1 MTLVALPL
9 SDVDRF
15 MLASK
20 AVYSVRCP
28 KCPARAGVYC
38 QSTGGGNFVVV
49 AAHKPRTDRIAHWSD
64 QQLVEF
70 AALVAAQPGGLT
82 YLWAALPD
90 GYYAASEAA
99 AAPIADKTKAATPKG
114 VRLSEVMAEEI
125 ERTAANGGEI
135 SAPTTHFHGD
145 AAYRQ
150 TINALAARGILRE
163 VGLSDFGY
171 ARDYVMTPFG
181 WKVYRE
187 HRLVIRRLSEEQIDA
202 GEALAVA
209 RETKTEEIEANA

>member
-1 MTLVALPL
+1 MTLVVLPL

-20 AVYSVRCP
+20 AVYSSRCP
-28 KCPARAGVYC
+28 KCPAPAGSYC
-38 QSTGGGNFVVV
+38 RSTGGGNFAFAATHKARKARV
-49 AAHKPRTDRIAHWSD
+49 ADWSD
-64 QQLVEF
+64 GQLVEF
-70 AALVAAQPGGLT
+70 AALVEAQPCPLGS
-82 YLWAALPD
+82 LWPDLPD
-90 GYYAASEAA
+90 GYYAKSEAA
-99 AAPIADKTKAATPKG
+99 AASVPAKPAKQPTPKG
-114 VRLSEVMAEEI
+114 VRLSETMAEEI
-125 ERTAANGGEI
+125 ERAAVSGGEI

-171 ARDYVMTPFG
+171 ARDYLMTPFG

-187 HRLVIRRLSEEQIDA
+187 HRLVIRRLTDDQIDA
-202 GEALAVA
+202 GVASALA
-209 RETKTEEIEANA
+209 REQTNDKEN